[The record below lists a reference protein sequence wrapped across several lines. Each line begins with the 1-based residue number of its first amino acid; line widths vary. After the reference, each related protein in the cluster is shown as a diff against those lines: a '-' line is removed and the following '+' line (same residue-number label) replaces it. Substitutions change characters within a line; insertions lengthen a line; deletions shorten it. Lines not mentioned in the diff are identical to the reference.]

1 MRDDIN
7 ILTTETEK
15 KDRDEELWNKDL
27 IDAIS
32 AEIKTEFPNV
42 IIFKGK
48 VLKDIFLYKD
58 ARLGNQLQFGF
69 VDQDIVIYDETMDI
83 SDFKAVKNIF
93 LHNNKDNRDNLVI
106 PKIICE
112 LKYNGI
118 TSHGL
123 ITYSSYA
130 ADIKSIFPECKY
142 FLALRHKKSSSEN
155 KLFRHGKYFD
165 KIIFLGDTSSKQ
177 KYVPG
182 QFIQELK
189 TDLQLKE
196 KFTEFIDEIKV
207 VLRKKKTHFVK

>member
-1 MRDDIN
+1 MPMDTN
-7 ILTTETEK
+7 ILTIESEG
-15 KDRDEELWNKDL
+15 RDEELWNRDL
-27 IDAIS
+27 IEAIS
-32 AEIKTEFPNV
+32 KEIKTEFPQATV
-42 IIFKGK
+42 FKGK

-58 ARLGNQLQFGF
+58 DKLGYQLQFGF

-83 SDFKAVKNIF
+83 SHFRSVKNIF
-93 LHNNKDNRDNLVI
+93 LHNNKYNRDNLVV

-130 ADIKSIFPECKY
+130 ADIKSIFPQCKY
-142 FLALRHKKSSSEN
+142 FLALRHKKSSSDN

-177 KYVPG
+177 KYVQG
-182 QFIQELK
+182 QFFQELS
-189 TDLQLKE
+189 TDKQLKE
-196 KFTEFIDEIKV
+196 KFDEFIEEIKF

>member
-1 MRDDIN
+1 MTI
-7 ILTTETEK
+7 EVEK
-15 KDRDEELWNKDL
+15 KDRDEEIWNKDL

-32 AEIKTEFPNV
+32 SEIKTEFPNATV
-42 IIFKGK
+42 FKGK
-48 VLKDIFLYKD
+48 ILKDIFLYKD
-58 ARLGNQLQFGF
+58 DKLGYQLQFGF
-69 VDQDIVIYDETMDI
+69 VDQDIVIYDEAMDI
-83 SDFKAVKNIF
+83 ADFREVKNIF
-93 LHNNKDNRDNLVI
+93 IHNNKDNRDNLII

-155 KLFRHGKYFD
+155 KLFRHGKNFD
-165 KIIFLGDTSSKQ
+165 KIIFLGNTSSKQ
-177 KYVPG
+177 KYISG
-182 QFIQELK
+182 QFLQELQ
-189 TDLQLKE
+189 TDKLLKE
-196 KFTEFIDEIKV
+196 KFTEFIDEIKN